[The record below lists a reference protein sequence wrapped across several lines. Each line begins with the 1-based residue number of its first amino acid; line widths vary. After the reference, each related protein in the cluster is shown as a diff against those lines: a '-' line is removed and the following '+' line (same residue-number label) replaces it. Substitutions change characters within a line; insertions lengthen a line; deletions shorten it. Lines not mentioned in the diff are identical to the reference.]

1 MQWTDGENAGFT
13 TGKPWLKVNAN
24 YTKINAESQM
34 NDPESVRSFYKKLI
48 ALRRIRNTKRLLFT
62 ENWNLYGKMYII

>member
-1 MQWTDGENAGFT
+1 M
-13 TGKPWLKVNAN
+13 LKVNAN

-48 ALRRIRNTKRLLFT
+48 ALRKNPEYKEDCCLRRTGTCMGRRTQSDGILS
-62 ENWNLYGKMYII
+62 